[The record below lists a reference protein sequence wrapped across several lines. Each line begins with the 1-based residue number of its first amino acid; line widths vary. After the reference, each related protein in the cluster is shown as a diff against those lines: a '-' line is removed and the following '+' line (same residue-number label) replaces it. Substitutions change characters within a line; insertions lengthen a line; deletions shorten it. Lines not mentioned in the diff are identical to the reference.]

1 MVIFSLW
8 PKSPLLHALV
18 LGSQPRGWRRLGSYQ
33 NGWLT
38 IKMLGLSIKNAG
50 FTKEKL
56 ETTMQKEQRMSTS
69 KTFFSAWMKS
79 RLDDAGGAM
88 DYHPWSK
95 PSGHFPLSTSQRRV
109 QLIHCLSAGRSEPS
123 LSVLYIKQASAVDQK
138 LQSWL
143 LWNYIDIQPSR
154 LGHLMLVSFKISKR
168 LNCIAVF

>member
-69 KTFFSAWMKS
+69 KTFFF
-79 RLDDAGGAM
+79 RLDEISFGRCRGGDGLPSLVKTIGSLSLIHQPKAGST
-88 DYHPWSK
+88 HP
-95 PSGHFPLSTSQRRV
+95 LSQRRAEWAE
-109 QLIHCLSAGRSEPS
+109 LECLVHQAS
-123 LSVLYIKQASAVDQK
+123 LSGRPKIAILIAMKLYRYPT
-138 LQSWL
+138 LQIGTPNVGFL
-143 LWNYIDIQPSR
+143 
-154 LGHLMLVSFKISKR
+154 
-168 LNCIAVF
+168 

>member
-56 ETTMQKEQRMSTS
+56 ETTMQKGTKDVYQQDFFFPPGWNLVWTMQGGRWTTIPGQNHRVTFLIHQPKAGST
-69 KTFFSAWMKS
+69 
-79 RLDDAGGAM
+79 
-88 DYHPWSK
+88 HP
-95 PSGHFPLSTSQRRV
+95 LSQRRAEWAE
-109 QLIHCLSAGRSEPS
+109 LECLVHQAS
-123 LSVLYIKQASAVDQK
+123 LSGRPKIAILIAMKLYRYPT
-138 LQSWL
+138 LQIGTPNVGFL
-143 LWNYIDIQPSR
+143 
-154 LGHLMLVSFKISKR
+154 
-168 LNCIAVF
+168 